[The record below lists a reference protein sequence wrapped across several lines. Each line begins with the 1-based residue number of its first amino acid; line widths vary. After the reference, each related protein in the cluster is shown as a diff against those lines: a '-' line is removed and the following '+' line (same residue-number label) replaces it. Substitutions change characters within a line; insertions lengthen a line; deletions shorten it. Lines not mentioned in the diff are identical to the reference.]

1 MSLSIVPLE
10 SKYFEFVREL
20 RNDPR
25 VKVGFISQEEI
36 SVQAHIEYMNEFA
49 SSYYICLRDNKA
61 VGYFGII
68 DNDIRL
74 ATLPDEMNTG
84 VGKFMVDFIVANYP
98 GAFAKVK
105 FSNVASRKLFE
116 KCGFTVE
123 YFIYT
128 RKQDD

>member
-36 SVQAHIEYMNEFA
+36 SVQAHIEYMKKFA

-74 ATLPDEMNTG
+74 ATSPEEMNSG
-84 VGKFMVDFIVANYP
+84 VAKFMVNYIMASFP
-98 GAFAKVK
+98 SAYAKVK

-123 YFIYT
+123 YLIYSMP
-128 RKQDD
+128 QE